1 MLVLSSSRLPFS
13 SSTCSSSSSSFF
25 LILLFFI
32 ALFLFLHCY
41 SSLSLLLHRL
51 IYCLHSLSS
60 SAPLNGVVVDHD
72 DNDDND
78 DADDDYDDSDND
90 DAITIMVLK

>member
-1 MLVLSSSRLPFS
+1 M
-13 SSTCSSSSSSFF
+13 
-25 LILLFFI
+25 
-32 ALFLFLHCY
+32 FLHCY